1 MVIKEENVNLL
12 QQKESNNDVNNFK
25 DLRRNKTNIMDNNL
39 KKRKCIH
46 FSLPSRSQMKK
57 KNNTAS
63 KSEIEMLINSKKLI
77 DKDTILINPYDEESE
92 KKCCPDCNIF

>member
-1 MVIKEENVNLL
+1 
-12 QQKESNNDVNNFK
+12 
-25 DLRRNKTNIMDNNL
+25 
-39 KKRKCIH
+39 
-46 FSLPSRSQMKK
+46 MKK